1 MKSAEKRIQNAILGY
16 INFHGGWAI
25 RMNSGK
31 MRKSYQRKDGGMTQ
45 HWVQLAPEGT
55 PDIMA
60 IYKSKAIGIEVK
72 KNEKEVKEWIKMS
85 GENYIGSS
93 KKSIHA
99 KIQKAGMDNITRAG
113 GHALIVS
120 SLDEVI
126 EFLALL

>member
-1 MKSAEKRIQNAILGY
+1 MQSAETGIQNAILGY
-16 INFHGGWAI
+16 INSHGGWAI
-25 RMNSGK
+25 RTNSGK
-31 MRKSYQRKDGGMTQ
+31 MQKAYQNKDGRITQ
-45 HWVQLAPEGT
+45 HWIQLAPQGT

-60 IYKSKAIGIEVK
+60 IYKDKSIGIEVK

-99 KIQKAGMDNITRAG
+99 KIQKASMDNITRAG
-113 GHALIVS
+113 GHAFIVS

-126 EFLALL
+126 KFLNLF